1 MSTQDTDS
9 SSASTQEHGAAGSD
23 RSTPTNG
30 PVVDLSEVTFGYT
43 ATPVVE
49 DVSLTVGPGEYVAIV
64 GPNGSGKSTLMQL
77 MLGLLEPDT
86 GTARLFGERADD
98 FDDGERIGYVAQ
110 HANAAKEMPITV
122 REVVK
127 MGRFPHVG
135 FGRLR
140 DDDRGVVTGLRD
152 APLGTVRRVANA
164 VSGRLSSEDWTIVDE
179 ALETV
184 GMSAF
189 ADRRITQ
196 LSGGQRQRAF
206 IARALASEADLLVL
220 DEPTVGVDA
229 ESVDAFYDLLAALNA
244 EGITVLLIEHDLGA
258 VVEHTDRVV
267 CLNREVYFDG
277 PTEEFVDSDALARA
291 FGTEA
296 RFLTGVD
303 E

>member
-1 MSTQDTDS
+1 MSRQQSDS
-9 SSASTQEHGAAGSD
+9 ATAAGTAD
-23 RSTPTNG
+23 AATTGTEREAAAAADA
-30 PVVDLSEVTFGYT
+30 PVVYVADLTFGYT
-43 ATPVVE
+43 RTPVVE
-49 DVSLTVGPGEYVAIV
+49 DVSLTIDPGEYVAIV

-77 MLGLLEPDT
+77 MLGLLDPDA
-86 GTARLFGERADD
+86 GTARLFDEPADR

-110 HANAAKEMPITV
+110 QASAAKEMPITV

-135 FGRLR
+135 FGRL
-140 DDDRGVVTGLRD
+140 
-152 APLGTVRRVANA
+152 
-164 VSGRLSSEDWTIVDE
+164 SSEDWAIVDD

-189 ADRRITQ
+189 ADRRVTQ

-229 ESVDAFYDLLAALNA
+229 ESVDAFYDLLAGLNGR
-244 EGITVLLIEHDLGA
+244 GITVLLIEHDLGA
-258 VVEHTDRVV
+258 VVEHADRVV

-277 PTEEFVDSDALARA
+277 PTDDFVESDALARA

-296 RFLTGVD
+296 TFLPGAD
-303 E
+303 G

>member
-1 MSTQDTDS
+1 MSTQNTDS
-9 SSASTQEHGAAGSD
+9 RTVSRTDGQPDTRTESDVTAGE
-23 RSTPTNG
+23 
-30 PVVDLSEVTFGYT
+30 PVIDLAGVTFGYT

-49 DVSLTVGPGEYVAIV
+49 DVSLTIDSGEYVAIV

-77 MLGLLEPDT
+77 VLGLLEPDT
-86 GTARLFGERADD
+86 GTARLFGERADR
-98 FDDGERIGYVAQ
+98 FDDGERVGYVAQ
-110 HANAAKEMPITV
+110 QASVAKEMPITV

-135 FGRLR
+135 FGW
-140 DDDRGVVTGLRD
+140 
-152 APLGTVRRVANA
+152 
-164 VSGRLSSEDWTIVDE
+164 LSSEDWAIVDD
-179 ALETV
+179 ALATV

-189 ADRRITQ
+189 ADRRVTQ

-229 ESVDAFYDLLAALNA
+229 ESVEAFYDLLAALNA

-258 VVEHTDRVV
+258 VVEHADRVV

-277 PTEEFVDSDALARA
+277 PSDEFVESDALARA

-296 RFLTGVD
+296 RFLAGAD
-303 E
+303 G

>member
-1 MSTQDTDS
+1 MSTQDADS
-9 SSASTQEHGAAGSD
+9 GSAAGTDEQTTTAMDSD
-23 RSTPTNG
+23 ATANETVIDIS
-30 PVVDLSEVTFGYT
+30 DLTFGYT

-49 DVSLTVGPGEYVAIV
+49 DVSLTIDPGEYVAIV

-86 GTARLFGERADD
+86 GTAHLFGERADR
-98 FDDGERIGYVAQ
+98 FDDGERVGYVAQ
-110 HANAAKEMPITV
+110 QASAAKEMPITV

-135 FGRLR
+135 FGRL
-140 DDDRGVVTGLRD
+140 
-152 APLGTVRRVANA
+152 
-164 VSGRLSSEDWTIVDE
+164 SSEDWAIVDD
-179 ALETV
+179 ALATV

-189 ADRRITQ
+189 ADRRVTQ

-258 VVEHTDRVV
+258 VVEHADRVV

-277 PTEEFVDSDALARA
+277 PTDEFVESDALARA

-303 E
+303 G

>member
-1 MSTQDTDS
+1 MSTQDTDPAKTGGTAEGTATETDTDAT
-9 SSASTQEHGAAGSD
+9 ASE
-23 RSTPTNG
+23 
-30 PVVDLSEVTFGYT
+30 PVVDLADVTFGYT

-49 DVSLTVGPGEYVAIV
+49 DVSLAIDPGEYVAIV

-77 MLGLLEPDT
+77 MLGLLAPDT
-86 GTARLFGERADD
+86 GTARLFGERAVR

-110 HANAAKEMPITV
+110 QASAAKEMPITV

-135 FGRLR
+135 FGRLS
-140 DDDRGVVTGLRD
+140 
-152 APLGTVRRVANA
+152 
-164 VSGRLSSEDWTIVDE
+164 SGDWTLVDD

-189 ADRRITQ
+189 ADRRVTH

-244 EGITVLLIEHDLGA
+244 EGITVVLIEHDLGA
-258 VVEHTDRVV
+258 VVEHADRVV

-277 PTEEFVDSDALARA
+277 PTDEFVDSDALARA

-296 RFLTGVD
+296 RFLAEVD
-303 E
+303 G

>member
-1 MSTQDTDS
+1 MSTQDTDT
-9 SSASTQEHGAAGSD
+9 ATTAGTD
-23 RSTPTNG
+23 ERTTTETDPDTTTNE
-30 PVVDLSEVTFGYT
+30 PIIDLSGVTFGYT

-49 DVSLTVGPGEYVAIV
+49 DVSLTVDPGEYAAIV

-86 GTARLFGERADD
+86 GTAHLFGERADR

-110 HANAAKEMPITV
+110 QASAAKKMPITV

-135 FGRLR
+135 FGRL
-140 DDDRGVVTGLRD
+140 
-152 APLGTVRRVANA
+152 
-164 VSGRLSSEDWTIVDE
+164 SSEDWGIVDD
-179 ALETV
+179 ALATV

-189 ADRRITQ
+189 ADRRVTQ

-220 DEPTVGVDA
+220 DEPTVGVDV

-244 EGITVLLIEHDLGA
+244 EGITIVLIEHDLGA
-258 VVEHTDRVV
+258 VVEHADRVV

-277 PTEEFVDSDALARA
+277 PTDEFVESDALARA

-303 E
+303 G

>member
-1 MSTQDTDS
+1 MSAHDGDS
-9 SSASTQEHGAAGSD
+9 TTAAVTGERTTAEADSDAAASEPIIDLAG
-23 RSTPTNG
+23 
-30 PVVDLSEVTFGYT
+30 VTFGYT

-49 DVSLTVGPGEYVAIV
+49 DVSLSIDPGEYVAIV

-77 MLGLLEPDT
+77 MLGLLEPDA
-86 GTARLFGERADD
+86 GRARLFGERADR

-110 HANAAKEMPITV
+110 QASAAKEMPITV

-135 FGRLR
+135 FGRL
-140 DDDRGVVTGLRD
+140 
-152 APLGTVRRVANA
+152 
-164 VSGRLSSEDWTIVDE
+164 SSEDWTIVDD
-179 ALETV
+179 ALATV

-189 ADRRITQ
+189 ADRRVTH

-258 VVEHTDRVV
+258 VAEHADRVV
-267 CLNREVYFDG
+267 CLNREIYFDG
-277 PTEEFVDSDALARA
+277 TTDAFVESDALARA

-296 RFLTGVD
+296 RFLAGVD
-303 E
+303 G